1 MNNLLP
7 PLRGAQCTGAS
18 VSMGKKSKAV
28 DKAAWAVL
36 CLSVIGWAYAGMQI
50 IEGDRAEQAALKQ
63 WDMRH
68 HAAPQAAL
76 PAAGLP
82 EERREE
88 ASAVRAGVGKS
99 AAEPAPSAPQTA
111 VQEKAAVWGVIYIPK
126 ADKRIPLFAGTEAD
140 VLKKGAGFDP
150 NGAFPGQPG
159 NSVISGHRDTVFRVL
174 SQTKPGDDIQ
184 VETEAGVFTYT
195 VESTEIIKETGTYS
209 FPEEEASVLR
219 LITCYPFYYAGPAPE
234 RFIATARLRTQ
245 N

>member
-1 MNNLLP
+1 
-7 PLRGAQCTGAS
+7 
-18 VSMGKKSKAV
+18 MGIKSKAINRT
-28 DKAAWAVL
+28 AWVVL
-36 CLSVIGWAYAGMQI
+36 CLSVAGWAYAGMQI
-50 IEGDRAEQAALKQ
+50 MEGDRAEQAALKQ
-63 WDMRH
+63 WDLRH
-68 HAAPQAAL
+68 PSVPQNAL
-76 PAAGLP
+76 PA
-82 EERREE
+82 EERGE
-88 ASAVRAGVGKS
+88 APAARSGVGKL
-99 AAEPAPSAPQTA
+99 AAEPAPSAPPTA
-111 VQEKAAVWGVIYIPK
+111 VPEKAAVWGVIYIPK

-140 VLKKGAGFDP
+140 VLKKGAGLDP
-150 NGAFPGQPG
+150 NGAFPGEPG

-174 SQTKPGDDIQ
+174 SQTRLGDDIQ